1 MKYFDDTL
9 RILTD
14 SIKSLDEDKFE
25 KLLNKCNEVIES
37 GNKIIVSGL
46 GKNVAICDK
55 FVGSMLSLGMPAY
68 FLHTNSAV
76 HGDMGLIKPGDLV
89 IILTKSGETS
99 ESIYLTNLIQK
110 IEGVNLWLLTFNHE
124 STLTQMIEDSY
135 VIDME
140 HEGDMWN
147 LMPINSSTMNLIFL
161 QVLAIELAKLRKI
174 DIKEFKKNHP
184 GGHIGSTL
192 AGTHE

>member
-1 MKYFDDTL
+1 MKYFEETL

-14 SIKSLDEDKFE
+14 SIKALDEEKFE
-25 KLLNKCNEVIES
+25 KLLNKCNEVIDN

-76 HGDMGLIKPGDLV
+76 HGDMGLIKSGDLV

-110 IEGVNLWLLTFNHE
+110 IEGVNLWLLTFNSK
-124 STLTQMIEDSY
+124 STLTDMIEDSY
-135 VIDME
+135 VIDLE

-192 AGTHE
+192 AGK